1 MEQVEKIEYLGTI
14 VSVNRKIDTEIDN
27 RVQKAK
33 QIYYQII
40 QTLDGKKE
48 INNNTKIRIYKM
60 VILPTIPYGWE
71 SWTVLKKIWE

>member
-14 VSVNRKIDTEIDN
+14 ISVNRKIDTEINN
-27 RVQKAK
+27 RVQKAN

-40 QTLDGKKE
+40 QTLDRKKE

-60 VILPTIPYGWE
+60 VYLPTIPYG
-71 SWTVLKKIWE
+71 

>member
-60 VILPTIPYGWE
+60 VILPTIPYG
-71 SWTVLKKIWE
+71 